1 MAIRATWASTLSQR
15 KHQKLFLNVMVKL
28 VRTVNRLALSAKK
41 LSMRKTLSP
50 PTVNAQ
56 TGSCT
61 DTVTSATRAARTKA
75 DAALMRWSTALGL
88 TLPIAHS
95 DGRILT
101 IDAEPLPSSSATLTI
116 PGRSGP
122 GTIDE
127 MIAVSASSAMIQ
139 TGSAQLPGMQ
149 IARTILYAAG
159 ASRALFVKNH
169 QHERSLSIFLA

>member
-1 MAIRATWASTLSQR
+1 M
-15 KHQKLFLNVMVKL
+15 
-28 VRTVNRLALSAKK
+28 NRLALSAKK